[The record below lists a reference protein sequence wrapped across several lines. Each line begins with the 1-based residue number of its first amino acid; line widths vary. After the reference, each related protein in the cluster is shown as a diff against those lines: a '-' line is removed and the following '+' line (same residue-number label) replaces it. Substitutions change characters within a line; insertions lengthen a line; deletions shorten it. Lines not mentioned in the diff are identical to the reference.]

1 MSRRRAWRHPTERV
15 LVNYEIAKGL
25 NESDWQYWRVEQ
37 TNADGTPARRS
48 GNIPTEPALR
58 NQLLKNCGVNL
69 DDCTE
74 ITFVQIQGRRLNWT
88 R

>member
-1 MSRRRAWRHPTERV
+1 MSRKRAWSHPTERV

-25 NESDWQYWRVEQ
+25 NETDWQYWRAEQ
-37 TNADGTPARRS
+37 TDTDGALVRRS
-48 GNIPTEPALR
+48 DNIPTEPALR

-74 ITFVQIQGRRLNWT
+74 ITFVQIQGPPLNWT
-88 R
+88 P